1 MSKKYKVIVKIK
13 NNPDGSAYCI
23 KYRVTDLLKFTQFLD
38 KTWSEWKWFNVYE
51 NLGMNKGNQIANF
64 TRNDRPISRF
74 L

>member
-1 MSKKYKVIVKIK
+1 MPKKYKVIVKIK

-51 NLGMNKGNQIANF
+51 NLGMNKGNQIASF
-64 TRNDRPISRF
+64 TRNDRPVSRF

>member
-1 MSKKYKVIVKIK
+1 MPKKYKIIVKIK
-13 NNPDGSAYCI
+13 NNPDGSAHCI

-51 NLGMNKGNQIANF
+51 NLGVDKGNQIANF
-64 TRNDRPISRF
+64 TKSNRPISRF

>member
-1 MSKKYKVIVKIK
+1 MPKKYKVIVKIK
-13 NNPDGSAYCI
+13 NNPDGSAHCI

-51 NLGMNKGNQIANF
+51 NLGVNKGNQIANF
-64 TRNDRPISRF
+64 TKGNRPISRF

>member
-1 MSKKYKVIVKIK
+1 MPKKYKVIVKIK
-13 NNPDGSAYCI
+13 NNPDGSAHCI

-51 NLGMNKGNQIANF
+51 NSGMNKGNQIANF
-64 TRNDRPISRF
+64 TKANRPISRF